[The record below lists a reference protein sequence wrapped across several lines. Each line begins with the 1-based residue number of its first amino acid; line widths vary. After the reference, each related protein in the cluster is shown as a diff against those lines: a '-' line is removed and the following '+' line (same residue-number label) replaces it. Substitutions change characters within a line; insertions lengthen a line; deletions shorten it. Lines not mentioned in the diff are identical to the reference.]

1 MTLRYHVFS
10 LLLLALASS
19 PVFAADDESADALV
33 AGGNALYAAG
43 DYTAAT
49 QKYQAAL
56 RLQPDDAAIHF
67 DLGDAYYQRQLYA
80 DALTHYEKALQT
92 AGPELE
98 ARLRYNLGNAE
109 YQQALEALNTLQ
121 DALTPARAA
130 MAYYRDSLALEP
142 ERADTRYNLE
152 MSLRLLREI
161 ERRQVQPQANPR
173 ARNQKTS
180 SNTGQAFNQEAQYNR
195 PAESGAEQD
204 EQQDTSG
211 REAAQAPNKAIKA
224 ENKVQ
229 TQQAATPQEISP
241 EDAERMVD
249 ILRQRAQAA
258 RNQRQQWRNA
268 RMRDARVERIW

>member
-1 MTLRYHVFS
+1 MTSRLHAFS
-10 LLLLALASS
+10 LLLMLAANPALA
-19 PVFAADDESADALV
+19 ANNETADDLV
-33 AGGNALYAAG
+33 AAGNAFYAAG
-43 DYTAAT
+43 DYATAT
-49 QKYQAAL
+49 EKYAAAL
-56 RLQPDDAAIHF
+56 RLQPDDATIHF

-80 DALTHYEKALQT
+80 EALTHYEKALQT

-98 ARLRYNLGNAE
+98 ARLRYNLGNAK

-130 MAYYRDSLALEP
+130 MAYYRGSLALDP

-161 ERRQVQPQANPR
+161 ERQQVQPQANPR

-180 SNTGQAFNQEAQYNR
+180 SNIGQAFNQEAQYNR

-211 REAAQAPNKAIKA
+211 REASQAPNNSIKT
-224 ENKVQ
+224 ENNVQ

-241 EDAERMVD
+241 EDAERMVE
-249 ILRQRAQAA
+249 ILRQRARAA

>member
-1 MTLRYHVFS
+1 MTPRLRAMAM
-10 LLLLALASS
+10 LLVLAASPALAE
-19 PVFAADDESADALV
+19 DESADDLV
-33 AGGNALYAAG
+33 AAGNALYAAG
-43 DYTAAT
+43 DYAAAT
-49 QKYQAAL
+49 EKYAAAL
-56 RLQPDDAAIHF
+56 RQQPDAATIHF
-67 DLGDAYYQRQLYA
+67 DLGDAYYQRRLYA
-80 DALTHYEKALQT
+80 EALRHYEKALQT
-92 AGPELE
+92 AKPGLE
-98 ARLRYNLGNAE
+98 ARLRYNLGNVK

-130 MAYYRDSLALEP
+130 MAYYRDSLELDSS
-142 ERADTRYNLE
+142 RADTRYNLE

-161 ERRQVQPQANPR
+161 ERQQVQPQANPR

-180 SNTGQAFNQEAQYNR
+180 SNIGQAFNQEAQYNR

-211 REAAQAPNKAIKA
+211 REASQAPNKNVKTD
-224 ENKVQ
+224 NNVQ

-241 EDAERMVD
+241 EQAERLVE